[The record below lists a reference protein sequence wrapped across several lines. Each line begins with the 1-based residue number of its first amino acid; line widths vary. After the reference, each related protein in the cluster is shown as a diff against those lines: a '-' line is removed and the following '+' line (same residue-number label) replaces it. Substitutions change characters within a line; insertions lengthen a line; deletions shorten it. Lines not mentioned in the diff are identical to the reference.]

1 MKSIQSVRF
10 ISIVVGISIC
20 LAFYDCAGP
29 GGDGNNKTSESG
41 YVSQT
46 PTRFEVDPL
55 WPQPLPNNWVLG
67 EVSGVAT
74 DANDNVWIVHRPHS
88 LSEREIPAMQDPP
101 ASECCIPAPSVIE
114 FDPEGNILQA
124 WSIEEATQH
133 SMIKEHGIF
142 VDGDGNVWMGGSD
155 TSDQVVLKFSST
167 GQLLMQI
174 GEWGITGGSN
184 DTEHLGGPADIT
196 VDIPEKEVYIADG
209 YMNRRIIVFD
219 SETGEYKRHWGAYGE
234 APDDNELPAYNPDEP
249 PAKYFRNPVHAVRI
263 SSDNLV
269 YMTDRMND
277 RIQVFQKDGTFVR
290 ELIIEKQTLWT
301 GSAWD
306 IEFSPDAEQ
315 TYLYLTDGMN
325 RKVWILDRSDLEVIG
340 SFGHAGRNAGQFGWV
355 HSIAMDSKGNL
366 YTTEVFPGKRIQKFK
381 PVDSAL

>member
-1 MKSIQSVRF
+1 MKLIQTVKVF
-10 ISIVVGISIC
+10 AAILGILISQACSDGKGKSGNGDKIT
-20 LAFYDCAGP
+20 P
-29 GGDGNNKTSESG
+29 GNG

-46 PTRFEVDPL
+46 PTRFEVDPG
-55 WPQPLPNNWVLG
+55 WPKPLPDNWVLG

-88 LSEREIPAMQDPP
+88 LTEREIPAMQDPP
-101 ASECCIPAPSVIE
+101 ASECCIPAPSIIE

-124 WSIEEATQH
+124 WSIQDVAQH
-133 SMIKEHGIF
+133 TMIKEHGIF
-142 VDGDGNVWMGGSD
+142 VDGGGNVWMGGSD
-155 TSDQVVLKFSST
+155 TSDQVVLKFSDT
-167 GQLLMQI
+167 GELLLQI

-196 VDIPEKEVYIADG
+196 VDMDDNEVYIADG

-219 SETGEYKRHWGAYGE
+219 ATTGEYKRHWGAYGE
-234 APDDNELPAYNPDEP
+234 APDDSEIPAYDPGEP

-269 YMTDRMND
+269 YMADRMND
-277 RIQVFQKDGTFVR
+277 RIQVFQKEGTFVR
-290 ELIIEKQTLWT
+290 ELIIAGQTLWT

-306 IEFSPDAEQ
+306 IEFSPDEDQ

-355 HSIAMDSKGNL
+355 HSLAMDSKGNL
-366 YTTEVFPGKRIQKFK
+366 YTTEVFPGKRIQKFR
-381 PVDSAL
+381 PVKNK